1 MFSIIPRKKS
11 GDDFGSVSAEPV
23 ERQLTRLRQD
33 FDNLVSHFWRDWPNA
48 GGDLFSEDRN
58 WGLDV
63 DENENEYLVR
73 TEAPGF
79 EAGEFDVQ
87 ISGNQLVIRAEHK
100 VEQKEE
106 AGSAYQYGTF
116 YRSLP
121 LPLGVEPD
129 KIDARYHNG
138 ILELHL
144 PKSEKGRGKRI
155 PVNAA

>member
-1 MFSIIPRKKS
+1 M
-11 GDDFGSVSAEPV
+11 
-23 ERQLTRLRQD
+23 
-33 FDNLVSHFWRDWPNA
+33 
-48 GGDLFSEDRN
+48 
-58 WGLDV
+58 
-63 DENENEYLVR
+63 R

>member
-1 MFSIIPRKKS
+1 FNLIPWKKRRD
-11 GDDFGSVSAEPV
+11 GIGSVSGEPV
-23 ERQLTRLRQD
+23 ERQLTRLRD
-33 FDNLVSHFWRDWPNA
+33 EFDSLLNRFWNEGPSL
-48 GGDLFSEDRN
+48 GGDWFSRG

-63 DENENEYLVR
+63 DENDSEYLVR

-87 ISGNQLVIRAEHK
+87 VRGDQLVIRAEHK
-100 VEQKEE
+100 EESKEE
-106 AGSAYQYGTF
+106 AGSAYHHGTF

-129 KIDARYHNG
+129 KIDARYRNG

-144 PKSEKGRGKRI
+144 PKGEKSRGKRI
-155 PVNAA
+155 AVKPT